1 MNNFE
6 YIQQVSSLKELAEFL
21 REKFDEHEEC
31 FGCGSC
37 INYGTHHHN
46 PQECRDCEFYMCG
59 TDIEKWLNLE
69 HVSEV

>member
-6 YIQQVSSLKELAEFL
+6 YIQQTSSMKELAEFL
-21 REKFDEHEEC
+21 REKFDEYGEH

-37 INYGTHHHN
+37 INYETHHHN
-46 PQECRDCEFYMCG
+46 PQECGDCEFYMCG
-59 TDIEKWLNLE
+59 TDIEKWLSLE